1 MTQRLVLATG
11 LAVLASVGTRPG
23 SAEAAP
29 RPGVRKGETPAAA
42 ESAANAAG
50 VGVIRIALGP
60 RNDGGV
66 LAAVAPAAPDASGKT
81 ARGQGQ
87 PRVTFEAA
95 GSDFLINVLME
106 GASRATLR
114 QDGRE
119 VLVSFPHP
127 LPNFDAQA
135 LQAQAA
141 GLLEGVSVGRWPA
154 PGPAAQPRCS
164 GGRDAR
170 SAGHGGGQGRCAT
183 PASARRTDRGPE
195 RADRRRSR
203 AVWRPDVGDAGQS
216 GADDRIGRP

>member
-95 GSDFLINVLME
+95 GSDFLISVLME

-135 LQAQAA
+135 LQDQAA
-141 GLLEGVSVGRWPA
+141 GLLEGVSVGYDTLLLRLPPGVSVARTVACAWPCS
-154 PGPAAQPRCS
+154 PTPVQRGPRRPVSRSRRRTRKVRNACVCSPHRSRPRA
-164 GGRDAR
+164 GRSPALAR
-170 SAGHGGGQGRCAT
+170 SLAT
-183 PASARRTDRGPE
+183 
-195 RADRRRSR
+195 
-203 AVWRPDVGDAGQS
+203 
-216 GADDRIGRP
+216 